1 MTRDNFLIKG
11 SCLCGG
17 IEYEVEPIPQK
28 IYNCHCSQCRKSH
41 GAAFA
46 TQALAKGETL
56 KFLKGEELLKEY
68 TGHGGVRAF
77 CSNCGSRLMNYA
89 PDKSLYL
96 SVALSSVDSAYNGK
110 PIAHANVD
118 SKASWHNPSPDI
130 PSYPGMPDG
139 ALD

>member
-1 MTRDNFLIKG
+1 MCKEKNMVKG
-11 SCLCGG
+11 SCLCGA
-17 IEYEVEPIPQK
+17 IEYEAELILEK
-28 IYNCHCSQCRKSH
+28 IFNCHCSQCRKSH

-46 TQALAKGETL
+46 TQAFAKGGTL
-56 KFLKGEELLKEY
+56 KFLKGEESLKEY

-89 PDKSLYL
+89 PDKNLYL
-96 SVALSSVDSAYNGK
+96 SVELSCVDSPHTGT
-110 PIAHANVD
+110 PVAHANVD
-118 SKASWHNPSPDI
+118 SKVPWHKPSENI

>member
-1 MTRDNFLIKG
+1 MTRDNFMIKG

-17 IEYEVEPIPQK
+17 IEYEVEPIRQK

-118 SKASWHNPSPDI
+118 SKASWHNLSPDI

>member
-1 MTRDNFLIKG
+1 MIKG
-11 SCLCGG
+11 SCLCGA
-17 IEYEVEPIPQK
+17 IEYEVEPVFDK
-28 IYNCHCSQCRKSH
+28 VFNCHCSQCRKSH

-46 TQALAKGETL
+46 TQAFAKGETL
-56 KFLKGEELLKEY
+56 KFLKGAELLNEY

-96 SVALSSVDSAYNGK
+96 SVALSSVDSEHMGK

-118 SKASWHNPSPDI
+118 SKASWHEPTNDI
-130 PSYPGMPDG
+130 PSYNGMPDG